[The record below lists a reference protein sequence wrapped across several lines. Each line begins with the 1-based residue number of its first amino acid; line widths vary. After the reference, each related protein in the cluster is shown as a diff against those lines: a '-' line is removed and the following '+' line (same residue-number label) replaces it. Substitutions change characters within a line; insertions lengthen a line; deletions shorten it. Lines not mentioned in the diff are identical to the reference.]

1 MKITL
6 PSATRNVAATLAVCG
21 LALAVAGAQARAAD
35 PVMQTVGVVDGQVY
49 DGEYYGDAY
58 YASNAVRL
66 GFIGSYFA
74 RARASSPYH
83 MDRFTY
89 DASYGYIGDTG
100 HGLGV
105 RQNEARIYNNQWV
118 QGVAQS
124 TPWHGGY
131 YYINYGRPTA
141 LVVPP
146 TAALQT
152 KWAWGVGNT
161 VSVPIYHQFG
171 RAFPGAY
178 PVEAGVGYNGMP
190 FLPTPLWPSSTDQFG
205 VYYVR
210 GPW

>member
-1 MKITL
+1 MKTAL
-6 PSATRNVAATLAVCG
+6 KLAACG
-21 LALAVAGAQARAAD
+21 LALAVAGGQVGAAD
-35 PVMQTVGVVDGQVY
+35 PVLQTVGVESCENCESGSSGFSDY
-49 DGEYYGDAY
+49 SGDAY
-58 YASNAVRL
+58 YATNAVRV
-66 GFIGSYFA
+66 GFIGNYMA
-74 RARASSPYH
+74 RARAASPYH

-105 RQNEARIYNNQWV
+105 RHNEARIYNNQWV

-131 YYINYGRPTA
+131 AYINYGRPTA

-171 RAFPGAY
+171 RAYPGAY
-178 PVEAGVGYNGMP
+178 PVEGGVGYNGMP
-190 FLPTPLWPSSTDQFG
+190 FQATPLWPSSTDQFG